1 MASEVGVVDVD
12 SKNVFKK
19 GRLFPGMMLLVDFEK
34 HKVVDDN
41 ELKKKY
47 ASKHP
52 YGEWLQH
59 QKLSLQ
65 EIVDSVPE
73 TDRKPPPINGTLE
86 VDTWDE
92 TMDHMGT
99 MGLVAPLRAF
109 GYLSTLLMGSLF
121 IFALVT
127 IGFLC
132 FFF

>member
-47 ASKHP
+47 SSMHP
-52 YGEWLQH
+52 YGEWLQR
-59 QKLSLQ
+59 QKLTLQ
-65 EIVDSVPE
+65 EIVESVPE
-73 TDRKPPPINGTLE
+73 AELKPPPIIGSLE
-86 VDTWDE
+86 VDTSDE

-99 MGLVAPLRAF
+99 HGLTAPLRAF
-109 GYLSTLLMGSLF
+109 GYLFTLLVFMQYF
-121 IFALVT
+121 
-127 IGFLC
+127 
-132 FFF
+132 